1 MENKS
6 LSADLA
12 VLQDQLRG
20 IWRFRGIALLVAW
33 IVALVAWLIVF
44 VWPNTYEARAK
55 IFVDSKTTLSQATEG
70 ISLQNNVNDEIDR
83 MTAELLGTPQL
94 RKVANET
101 NLMVGAI
108 SPKAQQKVIDAL
120 RKHIAI
126 AADVDPRKPGATPSL
141 FTITY
146 QDPNRARS
154 VEVVDRLLND
164 FVEGSLTSNSEGSQ
178 QTEQFLTQQIADYG
192 RRLSETEQQLAD
204 FKKRNIG
211 LVPGQQGDS
220 FSRLQADESSLNQL
234 KQSLYVA
241 QRKRDA
247 IAQELKTGQQFTTTG
262 SSSAPS
268 ATSAAALDTQQ
279 QIAVTQQRL
288 DQMLLKYTDQYP
300 DVIAL
305 KETLKELK
313 ARQQAQLAAAKK
325 GDLGAATALGLAANP
340 VYQKVEEQYNN
351 ELVEIASIQQSIA
364 DREQDIAKTKAM
376 MSNAPAVQAEYSQ
389 LTRNYDVTKKQY
401 DALLARLDSAR
412 LGQQAASTGLVK
424 FQIIDPPSAKFQ
436 PVSPNR
442 PLLIVGV
449 FFLALGAGAG
459 VAYLLHLFRPVFVSA
474 SQLGAVT
481 GLSVLGSV
489 SMAWADRHRVER
501 RRGDLRYAALA
512 GGLLLA
518 GVAVFLLEL
527 LSNDSVSIALREFFT

>member
-55 IFVDSKTTLSQATEG
+55 IFVDSKTTLSQATAG

-120 RKHIAI
+120 RTHIAI
-126 AADVDPRKPGATPSL
+126 AADVDPRKPNATPSL

-164 FVEGSLTSNSEGSQ
+164 FVEGSLASNSEGSQ

-527 LSNDSVSIALREFFT
+527 LSNDSVSTALREFFT

>member
-1 MENKS
+1 MENTPLSTELAS
-6 LSADLA
+6 LL
-12 VLQDQLRG
+12 DQLRG
-20 IWRFRGIALLVAW
+20 VWRFRG
-33 IVALVAWLIVF
+33 VALIAAWVVALGAWLVVF
-44 VWPNTYEARAK
+44 LLPNTYQASAK
-55 IFVDSKTTLSQATEG
+55 IFVDSKTTLSQATQG

-101 NLMVGAI
+101 NLMAGAI
-108 SPKAQQKVIDAL
+108 TPKAQQKVIDSL
-120 RKHIAI
+120 RKNIAI
-126 AADVDPRKPGATPSL
+126 AADVDPRKPNATPSL

-154 VEVVDRLLND
+154 VEVVDHLLND

-192 RRLSETEQQLAD
+192 QRLSQTEQQLAD
-204 FKKRNIG
+204 FKRRNIG
-211 LVPGQQGDS
+211 LVPGEQGDY
-220 FSRLQADESSLNQL
+220 FSRLQADENTLNQL

-247 IAQELKTGQQFTTTG
+247 IAEELKTGQQFTTSG
-262 SSSAPS
+262 RSSAPS
-268 ATSAAALDTQQ
+268 VTSAAALDTQQ
-279 QIAVTQQRL
+279 QIAFTQQRL

-305 KETLKELK
+305 KQTLKELK
-313 ARQQAQLAAAKK
+313 ARQQEELAAAKK

-340 VYQKVEEQYNN
+340 VYQKVEEQYND
-351 ELVEIASIQQSIA
+351 ELVEVASIQQAIA
-364 DREQDIAKTKAM
+364 DREQDIAKMKTM
-376 MSNAPAVQAEYSQ
+376 MGSAPTVQAEYAQ
-389 LTRNYDVTKKQY
+389 LTRNYAVTKKQY

-424 FQIIDPPSAKFQ
+424 FQVIDPPSAQFQ

-459 VAYLLHLFRPVFVSA
+459 IAYLLHLFRPVFVSTA
-474 SQLGAVT
+474 QLGTVT
-481 GLSVLGSV
+481 GLSVLGAV
-489 SMAWADRHRVER
+489 SMAWADRHRVEWR
-501 RRGDLRYAALA
+501 RSNLRYAAFA
-512 GGLLLA
+512 GGLLL
-518 GVAVFLLEL
+518 VAVAVLLLEL
-527 LSNDSVSIALREFFT
+527 LSNDSISSALREFFT

>member
-6 LSADLA
+6 LSTELA
-12 VLQDQLRG
+12 SLLDQLRG
-20 IWRFRGIALLVAW
+20 VWRFRWIALIAAW
-33 IVALVAWLIVF
+33 VVALGAWLVVF
-44 VWPNTYEARAK
+44 LLPNTYQASAK

-101 NLMVGAI
+101 NLMAGAI
-108 SPKAQQKVIDAL
+108 TPKAQQKVIDAL
-120 RKHIAI
+120 RKNIAI
-126 AADVDPRKPGATPSL
+126 AADVDPRKPNATPSL
-141 FTITY
+141 FTISY

-154 VEVVDRLLND
+154 VEVVDHLLND

-192 RRLSETEQQLAD
+192 QRLSQTEQQLAD
-204 FKKRNIG
+204 FKKRNMG
-211 LVPGQQGDS
+211 MVPGEQGDY
-220 FSRLQADESSLNQL
+220 FSRLQSDESSLNQL

-247 IAQELKTGQQFTTTG
+247 IAQELKTGQQFTTSG
-262 SSSAPS
+262 HSSAPS

-288 DQMLLKYTDQYP
+288 DQMLLKYTDRYP

-305 KETLKELK
+305 KQTLKELE
-313 ARQQAQLAAAKK
+313 ARQTEQLAAAKQ

-340 VYQKVEEQYNN
+340 VYQKVEEQYND
-351 ELVEIASIQQSIA
+351 ELVEVASIQQAIA
-364 DREQDIAKTKAM
+364 DREQDIAKMKGM
-376 MSNAPAVQAEYSQ
+376 MSSAPAVQAEYAQ
-389 LTRNYDVTKKQY
+389 LMRNYAVTKKQY

-424 FQIIDPPSAKFQ
+424 FQVIDPPSAQFQ

-442 PLLIVGV
+442 PLLIIGT

-459 VAYLLHLFRPVFVSA
+459 IAYLLHLFRPVFVSA
-474 SQLGAVT
+474 AQLGTVT
-481 GLSVLGSV
+481 GLSVIGAV

-501 RRGDLRYAALA
+501 RRGNWRYAAFA
-512 GGLLLA
+512 GGLVL
-518 GVAVFLLEL
+518 VAVAVLLLEL
-527 LSNDSVSIALREFFT
+527 LSNDSISTALRELFT

>member
-6 LSADLA
+6 LSTELA
-12 VLQDQLRG
+12 SLLDQLRG
-20 IWRFRGIALLVAW
+20 VWRFRWIALTAAW
-33 IVALVAWLIVF
+33 IVALAAWLVVF
-44 VWPNTYEARAK
+44 LWPNTYAAQAK

-101 NLMVGAI
+101 NLMAGAI
-108 SPKAQQKVIDAL
+108 TPKAQQKVIDAL
-120 RKHIAI
+120 RKNIAI
-126 AADVDPRKPGATPSL
+126 AADVDPRKPNATPSL

-192 RRLSETEQQLAD
+192 QRLSQTEQQLAD
-204 FKKRNIG
+204 FKKRNMG
-211 LVPGQQGDS
+211 MVPGEQGDY
-220 FSRLQADESSLNQL
+220 FSRLQTDENSLNQL

-247 IAQELKTGQQFTTTG
+247 IAQELKTGQQFTTAG
-262 SSSAPS
+262 GSSAP
-268 ATSAAALDTQQ
+268 AVTSAAALDTQQ
-279 QIAVTQQRL
+279 QIAFTQQRL

-305 KETLKELK
+305 KQTLKELK
-313 ARQQAQLAAAKK
+313 ARQQEELAAAKK

-340 VYQKVEEQYNN
+340 VYQKVEEQYND
-351 ELVEIASIQQSIA
+351 ELVEVASIQQAIS
-364 DREQDIAKTKAM
+364 DREQDIAKMKTM
-376 MSNAPAVQAEYSQ
+376 MSSAPAIQAEYAQ
-389 LTRNYDVTKKQY
+389 LTRNYAVTKKQY

-424 FQIIDPPSAKFQ
+424 FQVIDPPSAQFQ

-459 VAYLLHLFRPVFVSA
+459 IAYLLHLFRPVFVSTA
-474 SQLGAVT
+474 QLGTVT
-481 GLSVLGSV
+481 GLSVLGAV
-489 SMAWADRHRVER
+489 SMAWADRHRVEWR
-501 RRGDLRYAALA
+501 RSNLRYAAFA
-512 GGLLLA
+512 GGFLLVA
-518 GVAVFLLEL
+518 VAVFLLEL
-527 LSNDSVSIALREFFT
+527 LSNDSISSTLREFFT

>member
-1 MENKS
+1 MENKTLSTELAS
-6 LSADLA
+6 LL
-12 VLQDQLRG
+12 DQLRG
-20 IWRFRGIALLVAW
+20 VWRFRWIALTAAW
-33 IVALVAWLIVF
+33 IVALAAWLVVF
-44 VWPNTYEARAK
+44 LWPNTYAAQAK

-101 NLMVGAI
+101 NLMAGAI
-108 SPKAQQKVIDAL
+108 TPKAQQKVIDAL
-120 RKHIAI
+120 RKNIAI
-126 AADVDPRKPGATPSL
+126 AADVDPRKPNATPSL

-192 RRLSETEQQLAD
+192 QRLSQTEQQLAD
-204 FKKRNIG
+204 FKKRNMG
-211 LVPGQQGDS
+211 MVPGEQGDY
-220 FSRLQADESSLNQL
+220 FSRLQSDENSLNQL

-247 IAQELKTGQQFTTTG
+247 IAQELKTGQQFTTAG
-262 SSSAPS
+262 GSSAP
-268 ATSAAALDTQQ
+268 AVTSAAALDTQQ
-279 QIAVTQQRL
+279 QIAFTQQRL

-305 KETLKELK
+305 KQTLKELK
-313 ARQQAQLAAAKK
+313 ARQQEELAAAKK

-340 VYQKVEEQYNN
+340 VYQKVEEQYND
-351 ELVEIASIQQSIA
+351 ELVEVASIQQAIA
-364 DREQDIAKTKAM
+364 DREQDIAKMKTM
-376 MSNAPAVQAEYSQ
+376 MGSAPTVQAEYAQ
-389 LTRNYDVTKKQY
+389 LTRNYAVTKKQY

-424 FQIIDPPSAKFQ
+424 FQVIDPPSAQFQ

-459 VAYLLHLFRPVFVSA
+459 IAYLLHLFRPVFVSTA
-474 SQLGAVT
+474 QLGTVT
-481 GLSVLGSV
+481 GLSVLGAV
-489 SMAWADRHRVER
+489 SMAWADRHRVEWR
-501 RRGDLRYAALA
+501 RSNLRYAAFA
-512 GGLLLA
+512 GGLLL
-518 GVAVFLLEL
+518 VAVAVLLLEL
-527 LSNDSVSIALREFFT
+527 LSNDSISSTLREFFT

>member
-12 VLQDQLRG
+12 GLLDQLRG
-20 IWRFRGIALLVAW
+20 IWRFRWTALVVAW
-33 IVALVAWLIVF
+33 VVAVLAWTVVF
-44 VWPNTYEARAK
+44 LWPNTYEARAK
-55 IFVDSKTTLSQATEG
+55 IFVDSKTTLSQATQG

-101 NLMVGAI
+101 NLMAGAI
-108 SPKAQQKVIDAL
+108 TPKAQQKVVDAL
-120 RKHIAI
+120 RKNIAI
-126 AADVDPRKPGATPSL
+126 AADVDPKKPTATPTL
-141 FTITY
+141 FTISYEDT
-146 QDPNRARS
+146 NRARS
-154 VEVVDRLLND
+154 IEVVDRLLND
-164 FVEGSLTSNSEGSQ
+164 FVEGSMTNNSEGSQ

-192 RRLSETEQQLAD
+192 RRLSDTEQQLSE

-211 LVPGQQGDS
+211 LVPGEQGDY
-220 FSRLQADESSLNQL
+220 FSRLQADENSLNQL

-247 IAQELKTGQQFTTTG
+247 IAQELKTGQQFTTAG
-262 SSSAPS
+262 NSSVPS

-288 DQMLLKYTDQYP
+288 DQMLLKYTPQYP

-305 KETLKELK
+305 KETLTELK
-313 ARQQAQLAAAKK
+313 AREQEQLAAAKK
-325 GDLGAATALGLAANP
+325 GDLGAATALGLSANP
-340 VYQKVEEQYNN
+340 VYQKVEEQYND
-351 ELVEIASIQQSIA
+351 EMVEIASIQQAIA
-364 DREQDIAKTKAM
+364 DREQDIAKAKAM
-376 MSNAPAVQAEYSQ
+376 MSNAPAVQAEYAQ

-401 DALLARLDSAR
+401 DALLSRLDSTR
-412 LGQQAASTGLVK
+412 LGQQAASTGLMK
-424 FQIIDPPSAKFQ
+424 FQIIDPPSARFQ

-442 PLLIVGV
+442 PLLIVGM

-459 VAYLLHLFRPVFVSA
+459 LAYLLHLFRPVFVSTQ
-474 SQLGAVT
+474 QLGSVT
-481 GLSVLGSV
+481 GLTVLGAV

-501 RRGDLRYAALA
+501 RRSDLRYAALA
-512 GGLLLA
+512 TGLLLA
-518 GVAVFLLEL
+518 GVAVLVVDLVTNDAV
-527 LSNDSVSIALREFFT
+527 SNAIREFFT

>member
-6 LSADLA
+6 LSSDLA
-12 VLQDQLRG
+12 SVVDQLRG
-20 IWRFRGIALLVAW
+20 VWRFRWVALAVAW
-33 IVALVAWLIVF
+33 IVAVVAWAVVF
-44 VWPNTYEARAK
+44 VLPNTYEAHAR
-55 IFVDSKTTLSQATEG
+55 IFVDSKTTLSQATQG
-70 ISLQNNVNDEIDR
+70 ISLQDNVSDEIDR

-94 RKVANET
+94 QKVANET

-108 SPKAQQKVIDAL
+108 TPKAQQKVIDAL
-120 RKHIAI
+120 RKNITI
-126 AADVDPRKPGATPSL
+126 AADVDPKKPNAAPSL
-141 FTITY
+141 FTISY
-146 QDPNRARS
+146 QDTNRARS
-154 VEVVDRLLND
+154 IEVVDRLLND

-192 RRLSETEQQLAD
+192 RRLSQTEQQLAD

-211 LVPGQQGDS
+211 LVPGERGDY
-220 FSRLQADESSLNQL
+220 FSQLQADERSLNQS

-262 SSSAPS
+262 SANAPS

-313 ARQQAQLAAAKK
+313 ARQQEQLAAAKK
-325 GDLGAATALGLAANP
+325 GDLGAATALGLSANP

-351 ELVEIASIQQSIA
+351 EVVEIASIQQSIA
-364 DREQDIAKTKAM
+364 DREQDIAKMKAM
-376 MSNAPAVQAEYSQ
+376 MSSAPAVQAEYAQ
-389 LTRNYDVTKKQY
+389 LTRNYAVTKKQY

-424 FQIIDPPSAKFQ
+424 FQIIDPPSARFQ
-436 PVSPNR
+436 PVSPKR

-459 VAYLLHLFRPVFVSA
+459 IAFLLHLFRPVFVSA
-474 SQLGAVT
+474 AQLGTVT
-481 GLSVLGSV
+481 GLSVIGAV
-489 SMAWADRHRVER
+489 SMAWADRHRVELR
-501 RRGDLRYAALA
+501 RSDLRYAAFA
-512 GGLLLA
+512 GALLLA
-518 GVAVFLLEL
+518 AVAVLLLEL
-527 LSNDSVSIALREFFT
+527 LTNDSISSTLREFFT